1 MFLIVWLSLASSG
14 SSFTGEDVL
23 ADVIGWL
30 EGSGALPVRR
40 ASDVS
45 DGGTDGLAGA
55 DNALE
60 E

>member
-1 MFLIVWLSLASSG
+1 MLLIILLTLASSG
-14 SSFTGEDVL
+14 SSCVGLDESPL
-23 ADVIGWL
+23 VIGWP

-55 DNALE
+55 DNAPE